1 MSKYTRQAIMYSM
14 LKLLQ
19 EKSIDKIIVKDICE
33 MCDINRNTFY
43 YYYSDIYQVLEELLR
58 IETEKS
64 LKEKQE
70 NNSFYEE
77 YLRKYHLVLE
87 YRKAVYHL
95 YNSKNR
101 DMILK
106 YLYDITENFVE
117 RYVQKEVEGKNLSP
131 EDIQFIVDFYSD
143 SMIGNILRWMQKGM
157 QEKQEKLIYRMS
169 ISYQATITALIAQ
182 IEKEKVKKSD
192 TFTTVP
198 QNQDTVN
205 FLPIGMN

>member
-143 SMIGNILRWMQKGM
+143 SMIGSILRWMQKGM

-198 QNQDTVN
+198 KNQDTVN